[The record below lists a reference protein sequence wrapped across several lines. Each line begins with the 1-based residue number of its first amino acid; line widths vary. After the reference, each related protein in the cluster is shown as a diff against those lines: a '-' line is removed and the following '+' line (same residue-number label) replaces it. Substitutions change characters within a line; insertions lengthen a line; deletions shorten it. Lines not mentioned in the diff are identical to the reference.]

1 MPHAKGAGY
10 NAPSPLRQRMKNP
23 FKFHHTSMPLIV
35 QTHDPART
43 RRIRIALVALWLVS
57 LAATWAAASYLAAPG
72 LFDMRQRLSQAE
84 SERDGVH
91 DQLKDLQLKL
101 SISERSD
108 QVSRS
113 ANEVLQESLTSR
125 EEEIASLR
133 ADLAFYQRLMG
144 GKAPRQ
150 GLTVQQLALR
160 RIGVGNGYEM
170 RATLTQNLR
179 KGETTSGSA
188 SIRVEGVHEGE
199 LRALA
204 WEALAQRKPEQA
216 PAFSFKYFQ
225 ELDVSFV
232 LPEGFTPNRVVLV
245 VKSAQG
251 DQFERSF
258 PWDQTLATGA
268 DEHVWK

>member
-1 MPHAKGAGY
+1 
-10 NAPSPLRQRMKNP
+10 MKIP
-23 FKFHHTSMPLIV
+23 FKVHSSSTPMVV
-35 QTHDPART
+35 QAHDPVRV
-43 RRIRIALVALWLVS
+43 RRLRILLVLAWLTSV
-57 LAATWAAASYLAAPG
+57 AIAWTVASYRAAPG
-72 LFDMRQRLSQAE
+72 LLAMQQRLSQAV
-84 SERDGVH
+84 S
-91 DQLKDLQLKL
+91 QLDSAQREMEDAKSKL

-113 ANEVLQESLTSR
+113 ANDALRDDVTSR

-133 ADLAFYQRLMG
+133 ADIAFYQRLMG

-160 RIGVGNGYEM
+160 KIGEDGGFEM

-179 KGETTSGSA
+179 KGEVTSGSA
-188 SIRVEGVHEGE
+188 SVRIEGMLKGA

-204 WEALAQRKPEQA
+204 WTDLAQRKPESGLD
-216 PAFSFKYFQ
+216 FSFKYFQ
-225 ELDVSFV
+225 EFDVSFV
-232 LPEGFTPNRVVLV
+232 LPQDFTPNRVVLV

-258 PWDQTLATGA
+258 PWDQALATGA

>member
-1 MPHAKGAGY
+1 
-10 NAPSPLRQRMKNP
+10 MKNP
-23 FKFHHTSMPLIV
+23 FKSHSSSTSVIVMP
-35 QTHDPART
+35 HDPART
-43 RRIRIALVALWLVS
+43 RRVR
-57 LAATWAAASYLAAPG
+57 AAFVVGWAASLVIAWLLASHLAAPG
-72 LFDMRQRLSQAE
+72 MLEMATRLRQAE
-84 SERDGVH
+84 SELDTARDEME
-91 DQLKDLQLKL
+91 QAKLKL

-113 ANEVLQESLTSR
+113 ANEALQESLTAR
-125 EEEIASLR
+125 EDEIAQLR
-133 ADLAFYQRLMG
+133 ADIAFYQRLMG

-150 GLTVQQLALR
+150 GLTVQQVALR
-160 RIGVGNGYEM
+160 PIGDGGGYEM

-179 KGETTSGSA
+179 KGEVTSGSA
-188 SIRVEGVHEGE
+188 NIRVEGMQDDA
-199 LRALA
+199 LRSLG
-204 WEALAQRKPEQA
+204 WTDLVQRKPEEV
-216 PAFSFKYFQ
+216 PVFSFKYFQ

-258 PWDQTLATGA
+258 PWDQTLATGE

>member
-1 MPHAKGAGY
+1 LSSHTIRRERCAFAS
-10 NAPSPLRQRMKNP
+10 PSPPRG
-23 FKFHHTSMPLIV
+23 S
-35 QTHDPART
+35 
-43 RRIRIALVALWLVS
+43 S
-57 LAATWAAASYLAAPG
+57 
-72 LFDMRQRLSQAE
+72 
-84 SERDGVH
+84 GV
-91 DQLKDLQLKL
+91 
-101 SISERSD
+101 SERSD

-113 ANEVLQESLTSR
+113 ANDSLQDALTAR
-125 EEEIASLR
+125 EDEIAALR
-133 ADLAFYQRLMG
+133 ADIAFYQRLMG

-160 RIGVGNGYEM
+160 KIGEDGGYEM

-179 KGETTSGSA
+179 KGEVTSGSA
-188 SIRVEGVHEGE
+188 SIRVEGMLGGKLRTLSWEE
-199 LRALA
+199 LA
-204 WEALAQRKPEQA
+204 ERKPELA
-216 PAFSFKYFQ
+216 ASFSFKYFQ

-268 DEHVWK
+268 QEHVWK

>member
-1 MPHAKGAGY
+1 
-10 NAPSPLRQRMKNP
+10 MKIP
-23 FKFHHTSMPLIV
+23 FKIHSSSTPMIV
-35 QTHDPART
+35 QAHDPARA
-43 RRIRIALVALWLVS
+43 RRRRIALAAAWLLSVASAWVI
-57 LAATWAAASYLAAPG
+57 ASYLAAPG
-72 LFDMRQRLSQAE
+72 LLDMQRRLGQAE
-84 SERDGVH
+84 AELDRA
-91 DQLKDLQLKL
+91 QEEMEAAKLKL

-113 ANEVLQESLTSR
+113 ANDALQESLTSR

-133 ADLAFYQRLMG
+133 ADIAFYQRLMG

-160 RIGVGNGYEM
+160 RIGDGNGYEM

-179 KGETTSGSA
+179 KGEVTSGSA
-188 SIRVEGVHEGE
+188 SIRIEGMLDGA

-204 WEALAQRKPEQA
+204 WTDLAQRKPENA
-216 PAFSFKYFQ
+216 LDFSFKYFQ
-225 ELDVSFV
+225 EFDVSFV
-232 LPEGFTPNRVVLV
+232 LPAGFTPNRVVLV

-258 PWDQTLATGA
+258 PWDQTLATGE